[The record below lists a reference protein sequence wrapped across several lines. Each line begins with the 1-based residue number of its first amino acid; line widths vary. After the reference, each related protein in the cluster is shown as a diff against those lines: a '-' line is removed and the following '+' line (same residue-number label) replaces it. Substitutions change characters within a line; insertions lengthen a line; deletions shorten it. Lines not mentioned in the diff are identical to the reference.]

1 MLFNEQ
7 SFLFLFLP
15 IVFVGILLLR
25 AGSPHLS
32 SWWIILASFFF
43 YGFHGWEH
51 LPLLTFSI
59 LLNFGLGSAIHRKV
73 GNRSAAHLLTFGIV
87 CNLGVLA
94 VFKYADFLTGSLGF
108 EHSLNL
114 SLPLA
119 ISFFTFQQI
128 AYLVDVRKGKMTS
141 PSFTHYA
148 VFVSFFPQLIA
159 GPIVRCQQIIPQLR
173 EGRLGKLSS
182 QAFWIGLCLFSIGL
196 FKKACMADGIR
207 PLVEPIFESSSTG
220 GTLSMVE
227 AWLGATAFGLQI
239 YFDFSAYSDMA
250 LGLGLLLGIR
260 LPFNFDSPYKAVNV
274 VDFWRRWHVTLSE
287 FLRDYLYKPL
297 GGNRLGIKRSF
308 LNATLVMLLGGL
320 WHGASWTFVF
330 WGLLHG
336 LFIGFNHLTR
346 AFAQERGKTDGQPF
360 WRLSVNRLLT
370 FAFVT
375 FAWVFFRSEDFQGAF
390 SMLHSMIGLNG
401 IDLPRS
407 LGYSGSNDLFRF
419 NGLIPNQVTNFSILP
434 LFLLSIIIVWFMP
447 NSLKIVGLAKDANSP
462 LRVPSN
468 MIILLCSVLLFWGI
482 KVSFEQ
488 TTHEFLYFR
497 F

>member
-7 SFLFLFLP
+7 SFLFCFLPAVVVGILFLP
-15 IVFVGILLLR
+15 LR
-25 AGSPHLS
+25 SSYLR

-43 YGFHGWEH
+43 YGYHGWQH
-51 LPLLTFSI
+51 LPLLIISI
-59 LLNFGLGSAIHRKV
+59 LVNYGIGFGIQKRAV
-73 GNRSAAHLLTFGIV
+73 NRSGHYLLILGIV
-87 CNLGVLA
+87 CNLLILA
-94 VFKYADFLTGSLGF
+94 IYKYADFIISSFHL
-108 EHSLNL
+108 EYSLNL
-114 SLPLA
+114 TLPLA

-128 AYLVDVRKGKMTS
+128 AYLVDLRKGKVTT
-141 PSFTHYA
+141 PSFTHYLT
-148 VFVSFFPQLIA
+148 FISFFPQLIA
-159 GPIVRCQQIIPQLR
+159 GPIVRCQEMIPQLQK
-173 EGRLGKLSS
+173 GLLGNLSS
-182 QAFWIGLCLFSIGL
+182 KNFWSGICLFSIGL
-196 FKKACMADGIR
+196 FKKACLADGIS

-220 GTLSMVE
+220 TTLSMVE

-250 LGLGLLLGIR
+250 LGLGLLFGIR

-308 LNATLVMLLGGL
+308 FNATLVMLLGGL

-346 AFAQERGKTDGQPF
+346 AFAKDRGETDGQPF

-370 FAFVT
+370 FVFVT
-375 FAWVFFRSEDFQGAF
+375 FAWVFFRSQDFQGAF

-407 LGYSGSNDLFRF
+407 LGFSSESDLFRF
-419 NGLIPNQVTNFSILP
+419 NGLFPNQVTNFLILP
-434 LFLLSIIIVWFMP
+434 LFLFSLIIVWFMP
-447 NSLKIVGLAKDANSP
+447 SSLKILGLARDAKSP
-462 LRVPSN
+462 LRAPSN
-468 MIILLCSVLLFWGI
+468 MVILLCSALLFWGL